1 MKKKQLILV
10 IDDNRETLRMLTRVL
25 ELEGYDVATAGDGR
39 AALALLDLLE
49 KHGLSLVI
57 LDIMMPQLDG
67 FQVLSLIRQ
76 HCSLPVVMLTAKR
89 ELSCLQQALAEGAD
103 DYITKPFSTRELVA
117 RVRAK
122 LRRAQQE
129 SSPAMNQQKGLRIP
143 ERD

>member
-1 MKKKQLILV
+1 MKRKQLILV
-10 IDDNRETLRMLTRVL
+10 IDDDRETLRMLTRVL
-25 ELEGYDVATAGDGR
+25 ELEGYEVATASDGI
-39 AALALLDLLE
+39 AALALLGILE

-76 HCSLPVVMLTAKR
+76 HYSLPVVMLTVKR
-89 ELSCLQQALAEGAD
+89 EVSCLRQALAEGAD
-103 DYITKPFSTRELVA
+103 DYVTKPFSTRELVA

-129 SSPAMNQQKGLRIP
+129 LHPQHEPAEGSVYP
-143 ERD
+143 

>member
-1 MKKKQLILV
+1 MKRKQLILV
-10 IDDNRETLRMLTRVL
+10 IDDNEETLRMLTRIL

-39 AALALLDLLE
+39 SALALLDLLKE
-49 KHGLSLVI
+49 QGLSLVI

-67 FQVLSLIRQ
+67 FQVLSLIRR
-76 HCSLPVVMLTAKR
+76 HSSLPVVMLTAKR
-89 ELSCLQQALAEGAD
+89 EVNCLHQALVEGAD

-129 SSPAMNQQKGLRIP
+129 LHPRHEPAEGSAYP
-143 ERD
+143 